1 MGLGEGAS
9 GLPQPPDTVPW
20 FMSNCQ
26 PQSSCPPGQSRLP
39 WASGEVACPAT
50 MFTVLRRHWEPDL
63 GRPGWAA
70 PLGPSCVHTH
80 FPETEHGRPP
90 ASLSPAAQPP
100 AHGGPSFP
108 SQAPWTAA
116 DCARAQGASTGP
128 EGACAK
134 GERKGPASSRQV
146 HVVHPAYPMTCYWA
160 GSSTHSVIWIRV
172 SNCSPQAKSSQPL
185 PVSEDCLLHVQM
197 VGGQKKTILRHM
209 KLYEIHMCA
218 HKVLLAWP
226 RSFTY
231 LLLPYRGEVN

>member
-1 MGLGEGAS
+1 MGIGEGAS

-26 PQSSCPPGQSRLP
+26 PQSSFPPGQSRLQ

-50 MFTVLRRHWEPDL
+50 MFTVLRRHREPDL

-90 ASLSPAAQPP
+90 ALLSPAVQPP

-108 SQAPWTAA
+108 QPGTL
-116 DCARAQGASTGP
+116 DGCRMCQRASTGP
-128 EGACAK
+128 GGEGAK
-134 GERKGPASSRQV
+134 GERKGPASPDRFMLSTPPR
-146 HVVHPAYPMTCYWA
+146 HANPMACSWA

-172 SNCSPQAKSSQPL
+172 SNCSPQAESNQPL
-185 PVSEDCLLHVQM
+185 PVSEDCFLHV
-197 VGGQKKTILRHM
+197 
-209 KLYEIHMCA
+209 
-218 HKVLLAWP
+218 
-226 RSFTY
+226 
-231 LLLPYRGEVN
+231 